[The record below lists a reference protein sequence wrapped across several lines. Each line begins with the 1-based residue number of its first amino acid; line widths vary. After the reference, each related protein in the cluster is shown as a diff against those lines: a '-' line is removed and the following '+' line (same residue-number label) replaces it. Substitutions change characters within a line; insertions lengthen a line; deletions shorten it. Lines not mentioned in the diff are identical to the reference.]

1 MLKMMDTK
9 LFTILRSRFL
19 LIQTYI
25 LCIIQLLQAGMA
37 LLSVD
42 GRNVAGCTVDEAK
55 KVINTSYLNKQHVS
69 MKLEVLPMERSTT
82 M

>member
-1 MLKMMDTK
+1 MNQ
-9 LFTILRSRFL
+9 SR
-19 LIQTYI
+19 QTHSLYT
-25 LCIIQLLQAGMA
+25 LYHSTLQAGMA

-55 KVINTSYLNKQHVS
+55 KVINTSYLDKQHVS

>member
-1 MLKMMDTK
+1 
-9 LFTILRSRFL
+9 
-19 LIQTYI
+19 
-25 LCIIQLLQAGMA
+25 MA

-55 KVINTSYLNKQHVS
+55 KVINTSYLDKQHVS